1 MNDFPRFEEM
11 AAFMEA
17 EMVRMGMEQTASMT
31 TGEAKAALIQ
41 AGLTQTAFAD
51 RLGVS
56 LNSVSRVING
66 TLRSQRIE
74 AELQKI
80 TGKPLHDTPS
90 VRGRR
95 RTVWTG
101 QATTGAAA

>member
-1 MNDFPRFEEM
+1 MVKLHAPNVITHFYEVQKVKPQDIK
-11 AAFMEA
+11 AAIA
-17 EMVRMGMEQTASMT
+17 KAGTSQTAIARHLGVRM
-31 TGEAKAALIQ
+31 
-41 AGLTQTAFAD
+41 
-51 RLGVS
+51 
-56 LNSVSRVING
+56 NSVSRVING

-95 RTVWTG
+95 KTVWTG
-101 QATTGAAA
+101 QSAGAAA

>member
-1 MNDFPRFEEM
+1 MVKLHTPFVITHFDEVQKVKPQDIK
-11 AAFMEA
+11 AAIA
-17 EMVRMGMEQTASMT
+17 KAGTSQTAI
-31 TGEAKAALIQ
+31 A
-41 AGLTQTAFAD
+41 
-51 RLGVS
+51 RHLGVQ

-74 AELQKI
+74 AELQKL

-101 QATTGAAA
+101 QATTGATA